1 MKNSNLIKFILV
13 VSGFLMFC
21 SNHLYSQSA
30 AKIENIRFDAEGSK
44 LVIYYDIIK
53 FKEGETFEIWVKI
66 ITSSGKTIIP
76 VSVIGDV
83 NKGVSGGTG
92 KRIVWDA
99 ETDNALIE
107 EEFSVEVF
115 GRSEIRKEGSVPK
128 DTQKEKE
135 KPAETR
141 VERSGISVPGA
152 MAFSLLLPGLGN
164 RIAKGRGA
172 QWLLGIAGYA
182 CIAGSAVMNNAAYK
196 SYEDYKLAGT
206 ADERDDL
213 FTQAELQN
221 NSAKIFAGLAIGIW
235 VGDLIWTGIQAG
247 KLRKQ
252 SSKQSVS
259 FNYYCDPLFKKP
271 MVGLSYR
278 F

>member
-1 MKNSNLIKFILV
+1 MKNINLINIILV
-13 VSGFLMFC
+13 ISGFLLIC
-21 SNHLYSQSA
+21 SNGLYSQSA

-44 LVIYYDIIK
+44 LVIYYDITK

-66 ITSSGKTIIP
+66 ITTSGKTIIP

-115 GRSEIRKEGSVPK
+115 GRSESRKDISSP
-128 DTQKEKE
+128 KEKETE
-135 KPAETR
+135 KPAEIKPQ
-141 VERSGISVPGA
+141 RSGISVGGA
-152 MAFSLLLPGLGN
+152 LAFSALLPGLGN
-164 RIAKGRGA
+164 RIVKGQGA

-182 CIAGSAVMNNAAYK
+182 CIAGSVVMNNAAYN
-196 SYEDYKLAGT
+196 SYEDYKLAAT

-213 FTQAELQN
+213 FTQSEFQN
-221 NSAKIFAGLAIGIW
+221 NASKIFAGLAIGIW
-235 VGDLIWTGIQAG
+235 VGDLIWTGFQAG
-247 KLRKQ
+247 KARKK
-252 SSKQSVS
+252 SGYSNVS
-259 FNYYCDPLFKKP
+259 LNYFYDPYFKKP
-271 MVGLSYR
+271 MIGLNYR

>member
-1 MKNSNLIKFILV
+1 MKNSNLIKLILV
-13 VSGFLMFC
+13 VSGLLISCGNM
-21 SNHLYSQSA
+21 LYSQSA

-44 LVIYYDIIK
+44 LVIYYDITK

-66 ITSSGKTIIP
+66 ITASGKTIIP

-115 GRSEIRKEGSVPK
+115 GRSESRKEVSSPK
-128 DTQKEKE
+128 DTQKDKE
-135 KPAETR
+135 KPAVVKAEK
-141 VERSGISVPGA
+141 SGISVPGA

-164 RIAKGRGA
+164 RIAKGQGA

-182 CIAGSAVMNNAAYK
+182 CIAGSVVMNNAAYN
-196 SYEDYKLAGT
+196 SYEDYKIAGT

-213 FTQAELQN
+213 FTQSELQN

-247 KLRKQ
+247 KARKK
-252 SSKQSVS
+252 SGYSNVS
-259 FNYYCDPLFKKP
+259 LNYFYDPYFKKP
-271 MVGLSYR
+271 MIGLNYR